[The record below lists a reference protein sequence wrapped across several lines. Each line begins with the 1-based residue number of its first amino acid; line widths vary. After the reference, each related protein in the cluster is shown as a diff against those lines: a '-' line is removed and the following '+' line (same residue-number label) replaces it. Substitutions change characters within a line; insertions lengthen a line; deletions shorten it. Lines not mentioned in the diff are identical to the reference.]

1 MLKQF
6 REASIVEKAKAIF
19 YLSLAGLVVMIG
31 MLVNDSR
38 AAVKVTYSLP
48 AQVHNEL
55 QATRDLTDRQANDLR
70 TQVLAKVTDVQTKL
84 GTDVTKLVTT
94 LDNRIGKL
102 ETDSFSTLNTLS
114 TNVNTQ
120 LTTLNTNVNAQL
132 TTANGSVGT
141 LATAY
146 GDVPKVLGARFNYFT
161 DCDANGL
168 CWQNALSDNMLSF
181 RASSRDLSV
190 AMQGISS
197 TLPTIASNIQ
207 AGTDTF
213 KNGFPAIVKNTTDI
227 THNIEV
233 LTHPKW
239 YWRLLGAAT
248 QGSAIYFNVRP
259 VTSLIQAK

>member
-6 REASIVEKAKAIF
+6 REASIVDKAKAIL

-38 AAVKVTYSLP
+38 AAVKVVYGVP
-48 AQVHNEL
+48 AQIHNEL

-70 TQVLAKVTDVQTKL
+70 IQVLAKITEVQTKL
-84 GTDVTKLVTT
+84 SDDVGKLSSKA
-94 LDNRIGKL
+94 DYRMGKL

-114 TNVNTQ
+114 ANINTQ
-120 LTTLNTNVNAQL
+120 LTTLNTNVNSQL

-146 GDVPKVLGARFNYFT
+146 GDVPKVLGARFDYFT
-161 DCDANGL
+161 DCQANGL
-168 CWQNALSDNMLSF
+168 CWQNALSDNMLAF

-239 YWRLLGAAT
+239 YWRLLGAVA
-248 QGSAIYFNVRP
+248 QGSTVYFNVRP